1 MFGFESILLRIPVG
15 ICESHLVSNVS
26 LFIFCFDYMSGG
38 GSDVLRLSTINV
50 LGLIWILMSERIY
63 FMKLG
68 TPEFCVNIFRIVEV
82 VPLIRVK

>member
-1 MFGFESILLRIPVG
+1 
-15 ICESHLVSNVS
+15 
-26 LFIFCFDYMSGG
+26 MSGG

-50 LGLIWILMSERIY
+50 LELIWILMSERIY